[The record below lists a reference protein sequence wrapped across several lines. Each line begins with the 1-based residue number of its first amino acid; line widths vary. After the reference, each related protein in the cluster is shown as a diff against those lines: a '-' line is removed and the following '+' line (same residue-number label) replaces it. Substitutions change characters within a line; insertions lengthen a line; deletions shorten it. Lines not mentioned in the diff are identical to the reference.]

1 MSKGRQGGLAEVGG
15 STVLRRCRPLS
26 LFLLLFS
33 EGGLGTMP
41 KAKRP
46 TVDIVEKAMADLE
59 GRKLVVDPGPG
70 R

>member
-1 MSKGRQGGLAEVGG
+1 
-15 STVLRRCRPLS
+15 
-26 LFLLLFS
+26 
-33 EGGLGTMP
+33 MP